1 MEIKQTEQAIRELR
15 RRFSK
20 TIARELLQWE
30 NELQKLLPLPIEPSD
45 EPIYLEYLAV
55 DRVLFQLPKDSY
67 PDYASV
73 MIVPGIDKK
82 WKDYLSLQIKL
93 KPRENR
99 TPEQIRN
106 LLTEKLQN

>member
-45 EPIYLEYLAV
+45 VPIYLEYVAV
-55 DRVLFQLPKDSY
+55 DSVLFQLPKESSAIPKHLVRDSK
-67 PDYASV
+67 
-73 MIVPGIDKK
+73 IDS
-82 WKDYLSLQIKL
+82 DNNS
-93 KPRENR
+93 
-99 TPEQIRN
+99 TPKERN
-106 LLTEKLQN
+106 

>member
-45 EPIYLEYLAV
+45 EPIYLEYLAL
-55 DRVLFQLPKDSY
+55 DRVLFQLPKDSSAI
-67 PDYASV
+67 PKHFGGDSTNDSDDN
-73 MIVPGIDKK
+73 I
-82 WKDYLSLQIKL
+82 
-93 KPRENR
+93 
-99 TPEQIRN
+99 
-106 LLTEKLQN
+106 